1 MTTSLSRRRR
11 KDQKVQNRI
20 LAPCWEKSHLLLDYK
35 LVSEGQQKSVI
46 LTNIG
51 RHILQPGQNVTGL
64 ISLRM
69 ALRHVY

>member
-1 MTTSLSRRRR
+1 MTTSLSRQRR

-35 LVSEGQQKSVI
+35 LVSEGQQESAT